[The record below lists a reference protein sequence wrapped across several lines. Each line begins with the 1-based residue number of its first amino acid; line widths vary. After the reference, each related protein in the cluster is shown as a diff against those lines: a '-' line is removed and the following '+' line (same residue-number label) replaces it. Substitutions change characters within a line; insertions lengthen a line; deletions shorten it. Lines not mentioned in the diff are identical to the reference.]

1 MRNTKYND
9 ILKRR
14 VIAASNIII
23 SKDMWLLYLKLS
35 SFKCYTNVFHLKVTV
50 KYFFYPE
57 VPLYVIGIVQNCSYD
72 GT

>member
-9 ILKRR
+9 ILKRC

-35 SFKCYTNVFHLKVTV
+35 SVKCCTNAFHLKVTV
-50 KYFFYPE
+50 KVFF
-57 VPLYVIGIVQNCSYD
+57 LS
-72 GT
+72 